1 MDKNFYH
8 DWLMKTLKGMV
19 GRRSDGVVR
28 EYANGHLDKGNL
40 TLEDI
45 SEIDT
50 LIEAQYV
57 VTEEEYDPELL
68 PDTIP
73 IEDIETAEEVIE

>member
-19 GRRSDGVVR
+19 NRRSDGVVR
-28 EYANGHLDKGNL
+28 EYANGHYDKGAL
-40 TLEDI
+40 TLDDI
-45 SEIDT
+45 AEIDT

-57 VTEEEYDPELL
+57 VEEESDLVYPL
-68 PDTIP
+68 PDGVLE
-73 IEDIETAEEVIE
+73 EDSESTSEIAE